1 MTRTLSLRG
10 KITTADN
17 AQVLDHQIFIYEA
30 NDLTRGWIVEAA
42 YLWPCTTRVSVGA
55 DGGFQACATL
65 TTDTISYSGIG
76 FDEMSDATDNR
87 QIGWCNSGYLLRDS
101 AVTDYLSNQSNPPNP
116 APFVID
122 PEHVVANGLFMQF
135 YTTSDYSTAPARDWN
150 YMVILKPKKLD
161 PKETILHLIKNVAQD
176 ITN

>member
-10 KITTADN
+10 KFSTQDN
-17 AQVLDHQIFIYEA
+17 AQVVNHQIFSYEA

-42 YLWPCTTRVSVGA
+42 YIWPSTTRVSVGA
-55 DGGFQACATL
+55 HGGFQAVATL
-65 TTDTISYSGIG
+65 TTDTLVDTGG
-76 FDEMSDATDNR
+76 FDDKSDASDNR
-87 QIGWCNSGYLLRDS
+87 QIGWCNSGYLVRDS
-101 AVTDYLSNQSNPPNP
+101 AVTDFLSNQSNPPNP

-122 PEHVVANGLFMQF
+122 PEHVVAQALYLQF
-135 YTTSDYSTAPARDWN
+135 YTTSDQSVGAERDWN
-150 YMVILKPKKLD
+150 YMVILRAKKLD